1 MISKLRVKLFCI
13 ASYSSHDILEEKCF
27 LVWVDSAKYHINNA
41 VNQRVLQM
49 QNASRRARGNIAHGW
64 RWYNWLCGIALCVL
78 CVNYVCGSWGWW
90 SCRVVHILTLFIVML
105 SYMGCWIY
113 WLLCL
118 QIVWDTKK
126 QQQHG
131 DARTWIW
138 ALTNDGSSS
147 HPPQV
152 CHSSFNVYTC
162 ALWHGSSSSY
172 VFYFLWHCL
181 VSTVCAVTWS
191 LGQTFMLE
199 MLIF

>member
-1 MISKLRVKLFCI
+1 MLPCWS
-13 ASYSSHDILEEKCF
+13 
-27 LVWVDSAKYHINNA
+27 WVEWTQQNVTSITA

-49 QNASRRARGNIAHGW
+49 QNASERAWGNIAHGW

-90 SCRVVHILTLFIVML
+90 FCRVVHILTLFIVML

-113 WLLCL
+113 WLLWL

-131 DARTWIW
+131 DARTWLW
-138 ALTNDGSSS
+138 VLTNDGSSL

-152 CHSSFNVYTC
+152 CHLSFNVYTS
-162 ALWHGSSSSY
+162 ALWHCSS
-172 VFYFLWHCL
+172 FLCILYLLWRGRWDKHLCL
-181 VSTVCAVTWS
+181 KCWS
-191 LGQTFMLE
+191 FNLVYR
-199 MLIF
+199 